1 MSRKLV
7 LASCFLLATI
17 ASGMYS
23 RGDSPPAAAAID
35 AATVA
40 KVIDAAIQKL
50 DEQYVFPDV
59 AKRMGEDLR
68 QRQKNGDY
76 AQIRSGADL
85 AVTLTKQLQEIS
97 KDKHLRVRFNPD
109 NANSAPAKGGPT
121 KEMIAQFR
129 RDSAIRNAGFRKVER
144 LPGNV
149 GYIAFDVFSDKEFI
163 GRPMAAA
170 MSFLA
175 NTDALIIDLRKNG
188 GGSPLGVQV
197 VCSYLFPAEPSVHLN
212 SLYFRPDDRTDDFW
226 TLKELPAPRFVDK
239 PVFVLT
245 SSRTFSGAEECAYN
259 LQTRKRA
266 TIVGETTGGGAH
278 PGGSVPLTDH
288 FTMFVP
294 RGRAINPVTK
304 TNWEGVGVIPEVSVA
319 ADQALD
325 AAHKLAIEKVLA
337 NANDET
343 RRLIQ
348 ADLDRAKDSR

>member
-1 MSRKLV
+1 MSRILTLAGGLV
-7 LASCFLLATI
+7 LATI
-17 ASGMYS
+17 FSGLES
-23 RGDSPPAAAAID
+23 RGDSPPAGAAID
-35 AATVA
+35 AAA
-40 KVIDAAIQKL
+40 IDKVIDSAIRKL

-59 AKRMGEDLR
+59 AKAMGDDLR
-68 QRQKNGDY
+68 RRQKNGDY
-76 AQIRSGADL
+76 AQIKSGAEF
-85 AVTLTKQLQEIS
+85 AAALTKQLQEIS
-97 KDKHLRVRFNPD
+97 KDKHLRVRFDP
-109 NANSAPAKGGPT
+109 AKSNSAPSKGPPS
-121 KEMIAQFR
+121 KEMIAEFR
-129 RDSAIRNAGFRKVER
+129 REVAKRNAGFRKVER

-149 GYIAFDVFSDKEFI
+149 GYIAFDVFTEKDQI

-170 MSFLA
+170 MNFLA
-175 NTDALIIDLRKNG
+175 NADALIIDLRKNG
-188 GGSPLGVQV
+188 GGSPFGVQI
-197 VCSYLFPAEPSVHLN
+197 VCSYLFPAEPTVHLN

-278 PGGSVPLTDH
+278 PGGSVPLADH

-304 TNWEGVGVIPEVSVA
+304 TNWEGVGVIPEVPVA

-325 AAHKLAIEKVLA
+325 TAHKLAIEKILA
-337 NANDET
+337 NADAET
-343 RRLIQ
+343 RRLVQ
-348 ADLDRAKDSR
+348 ADLDRAKDGR

>member
-1 MSRKLV
+1 MLRNLM
-7 LASCFLLATI
+7 LAGSMILATFI
-17 ASGMYS
+17 SGWNLH
-23 RGDSPPAAAAID
+23 GEPPATVPTIDSTTAARVIETAI
-35 AATVA
+35 
-40 KVIDAAIQKL
+40 KKL

-59 AKRMGEDLR
+59 AAKMADALR
-68 QRQKNGDY
+68 TRLKNGDY
-76 AQIRSGADL
+76 AQITSGAEF
-85 AVTLTKQLQEIS
+85 AKTLTTHLQAVS

-109 NANSAPAKGGPT
+109 KSNPSPPKGGPS
-121 KEMIAQFR
+121 KESIAQFR
-129 RDSAIRNAGFRKVER
+129 REVAKRNAGFRKVER

-149 GYIAFDVFSDKEFI
+149 GYLAFDVFTEREVI

-170 MSFLA
+170 MNFLA

-188 GGSPLGVQV
+188 GGSPHGVQV

-212 SLYFRPDDRTDDFW
+212 SLYFRPDDRTDEFW
-226 TLKELPAPRFVDK
+226 TLKELPAPRFIDK

-259 LQTRKRA
+259 LQTRQRA

-278 PGGSVPLTDH
+278 PGGGVQLADH

-304 TNWEGVGVIPEVSVA
+304 TNWEGVGVVPEVPVA

-325 AAHKLAIEKVLA
+325 TAHKLAVEKILA
-337 NANDET
+337 TADEET
-343 RRLIQ
+343 RRLVN
-348 ADLDRAKDSR
+348 ADLERAKDRR